1 MPTFRHGKQT
11 TVLASQYNLSPYLN
25 SVSSANGIETP
36 ETTTFGSNDRSYISG
51 HTEGTVSFE
60 GLFDGTT
67 VGVTVGA
74 TEDGIDKILSD
85 ALGSSTNTVMSV
97 SNDGAAFGR
106 RAILLNAVS
115 TNYEVSS
122 PLTDVVAITGGANAN
137 EGLDYGVWLGV
148 LSAITTTSTGT
159 AVDGTASS
167 AQGGVG
173 HLHITA
179 NTRSSTT
186 VAKIQHSTDNSTWVD
201 LITFTTI
208 GIGGSTSQRVTTTGT
223 VNRYVRALV
232 TPAAG
237 TGSITFSIAFS
248 RR

>member
-11 TVLASQYNLSPYLN
+11 TVLSKEYNLSSYLN
-25 SVSSANGIETP
+25 SVSASNSIETP
-36 ETTTFGSNDRSYISG
+36 ETTTFGSSDRSFISG
-51 HTEGTVSFE
+51 HTDGTVSFE

-67 VGVTVGA
+67 NGTTIGA
-74 TEDGIDKILSD
+74 TADGIDKILSD
-85 ALGSSTNTVMSV
+85 ALGSTTNAVMTV
-97 SNDGAAFGR
+97 SNDGPAFGR
-106 RAILLNAVS
+106 RAILLSAVS

-122 PLTDVVAITGGANAN
+122 PLADVVAITGGANAN

-148 LSAITTTSTGT
+148 LSAITATSTGT
-159 AVDGTASS
+159 SVDGTASS
-167 AQGGVG
+167 TNGGVG
-173 HLHITA
+173 HVHITT

-186 VAKIQHSTDNSTWVD
+186 VAKVQHSTDNSTWVD

-208 GIGGSTSQRVTTTGT
+208 AIGGLTSQRVTTTGT

-232 TPAAG
+232 TPATG